1 MQSNCTAMAAMTD
14 TVPSPTL
21 LLQITVDAARMLD
34 LRRLV
39 VRHCGSMLSF
49 MRMQPIEHA
58 TRMVVWLR
66 MTEPAMHA
74 LMDAV
79 MRSLPSAQFG
89 RVVQS

>member
-1 MQSNCTAMAAMTD
+1 MAAMTD
-14 TVPSPTL
+14 TVPCPTL
-21 LLQITVDAARMLD
+21 LLQITVDAAHALD

-49 MRMQPIEHA
+49 MRMEPVDHA

-66 MTEPAMHA
+66 ATEPALRS
-74 LMDAV
+74 LMAAI
-79 MRSLPSAQFG
+79 MRSLPAAQFG

>member
-1 MQSNCTAMAAMTD
+1 MAAMTD
-14 TVPSPTL
+14 TVSCPTL
-21 LLQITVDAARMLD
+21 LLRITVDAGRMLD

-66 MTEPAMHA
+66 VTEPAMRA
-74 LMDAV
+74 LMAAV
-79 MRSLPSAQFG
+79 MQSLPSAQFG
-89 RVVQS
+89 RMVKS

>member
-1 MQSNCTAMAAMTD
+1 
-14 TVPSPTL
+14 
-21 LLQITVDAARMLD
+21 
-34 LRRLV
+34 
-39 VRHCGSMLSF
+39 
-49 MRMQPIEHA
+49 MRMQPIERA

-66 MTEPAMHA
+66 ITEPAKRA

>member
-1 MQSNCTAMAAMTD
+1 MAAMTD
-14 TVPSPTL
+14 TVPNPTL
-21 LLQITVDAARMLD
+21 LLQITVDAVRMLD

-66 MTEPAMHA
+66 VTEPARQA
-74 LMDAV
+74 LMAAV
-79 MRSLPSAQFG
+79 MQSLPSAQFG

>member
-1 MQSNCTAMAAMTD
+1 MAAMTD

-21 LLQITVDAARMLD
+21 LLQITVDSARMLD

-39 VRHCGSMLSF
+39 VLHCGSMLSF
-49 MRMQPIEHA
+49 MRMQPVEHA
-58 TRMVVWLR
+58 TKMVVWLR
-66 MTEPAMHA
+66 VTEPAMRA
-74 LMDAV
+74 LMAAV

>member
-1 MQSNCTAMAAMTD
+1 MAAMTD
-14 TVPSPTL
+14 TVPCPTL

-66 MTEPAMHA
+66 LTEPAMRA
-74 LMDAV
+74 LMEAV

>member
-1 MQSNCTAMAAMTD
+1 MAAMTD
-14 TVPSPTL
+14 TVPCPTL
-21 LLQITVDAARMLD
+21 LLQITVDAGRMLD

-49 MRMQPIEHA
+49 MRMQPVEHA

-66 MTEPAMHA
+66 VTEPAMRA

-79 MRSLPSAQFG
+79 MRTLPSAQFG